1 MLSSDTTLVSVFDI
15 AMLPVIKRGSGT
27 VKVIVSDSYYP
38 PVLESTIETLYPDVP
53 AVVIG
58 LLIPLI

>member
-1 MLSSDTTLVSVFDI
+1 
-15 AMLPVIKRGSGT
+15 MLPVIKRGSGT